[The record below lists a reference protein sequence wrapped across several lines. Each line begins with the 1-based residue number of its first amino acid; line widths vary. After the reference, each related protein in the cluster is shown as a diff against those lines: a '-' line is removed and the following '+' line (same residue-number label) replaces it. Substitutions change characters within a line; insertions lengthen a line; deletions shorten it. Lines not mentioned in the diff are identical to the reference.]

1 MMYRTCITRLRSR
14 SFRSTVLALAGAA
27 LLAACNGTGPDG
39 PKQTEARNVGD
50 FHSVRI
56 GGAASATIRVGPT
69 TSVAVTADGKT
80 LEGLTTE
87 VRDGTLVIQQKK
99 LWFWRGDDVHLE
111 ISVPSLR
118 EVTVNGAGNVEMH
131 DVRGESLQLAVH
143 GAGNLVARGEI
154 GTLDVRINGAG
165 DAELS
170 GLRARSV
177 KAVVNGAGNMTV
189 HAVEELDAVVNGVGK
204 LRYVGSPPRL
214 DTQVNGVGDVSQI
227 PALET

>member
-1 MMYRTCITRLRSR
+1 
-14 SFRSTVLALAGAA
+14 
-27 LLAACNGTGPDG
+27 
-39 PKQTEARNVGD
+39 
-50 FHSVRI
+50 
-56 GGAASATIRVGPT
+56 
-69 TSVAVTADGKT
+69 
-80 LEGLTTE
+80 
-87 VRDGTLVIQQKK
+87 
-99 LWFWRGDDVHLE
+99 
-111 ISVPSLR
+111 
-118 EVTVNGAGNVEMH
+118 
-131 DVRGESLQLAVH
+131 VH